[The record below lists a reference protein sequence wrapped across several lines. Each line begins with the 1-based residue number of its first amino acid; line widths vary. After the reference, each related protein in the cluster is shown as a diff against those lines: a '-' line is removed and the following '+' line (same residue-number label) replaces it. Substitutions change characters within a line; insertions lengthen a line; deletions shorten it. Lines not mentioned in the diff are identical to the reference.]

1 MRYSCGLLGPYA
13 STTTAAAV
21 TTTTATTTTTGESG
35 NNVSGPSGNT
45 SLGFRPWPDITESMS
60 MPLAR

>member
-13 STTTAAAV
+13 TTTAAAV

-45 SLGFRPWPDITESMS
+45 SLWIPS
-60 MPLAR
+60 LA